1 MLAATGFEV
10 TDVSYER
17 RLYGAYTCVKT
28 GANPVTPGP
37 AEQQAIARSGKDS
50 HPR

>member
-28 GANPVTPGP
+28 GKGSAADG
-37 AEQQAIARSGKDS
+37 G
-50 HPR
+50 